1 MLEPQPVNSNMCVA
15 HSSSRGSRG
24 RPSGFTLIELLVV
37 IAIIAI
43 LAALLLPA
51 LSAAKKKAVRVKCM
65 SNQRQLI
72 LAWILYSD
80 DYNGFLAPNTST
92 TANGQPSWVQG
103 ILSWDFPPSAANP
116 DNTNVLLL
124 TESLLGPYS
133 SGSTG
138 IYKCPGDIYP
148 GQKGPRLRSYSMNG
162 MMGGVSTQPNVLN
175 QTPITYQLFLKQ
187 AAIINP
193 APSLAWVIIDEHA
206 DSINDGFFR
215 VDMEH
220 TSAWADLPASYHGES
235 GVLCFADGH
244 AEIKVW
250 TDSAIR
256 DRPVNK
262 VPYTAFSATASPNTD
277 MLWLQERTTSKQ

>member
-1 MLEPQPVNSNMCVA
+1 MCVA
-15 HSSSRGSRG
+15 HLRPRGRGSH
-24 RPSGFTLIELLVV
+24 PKGFTLIELLVV

-51 LSAAKKKAVRVKCM
+51 LSKAKLKAVRIKCM
-65 SNQRQLI
+65 NNQKQLT
-72 LAWILYSD
+72 LAWILYTD
-80 DYNGFLAPNTST
+80 DFNGFLPPNTST

-103 ILSWDFPPSAANP
+103 IMKWDLPPNSVWP

-133 SGSTG
+133 GRQLG
-138 IYKCPGDIYP
+138 IYKCPGDVYP
-148 GQKGPRLRSYSMNG
+148 GAKGPRLRSYSMNG
-162 MMGGVSTQPNVLN
+162 MMGGVSTQQNVLN
-175 QTPITYQLFLKQ
+175 QTPIPYQLFLKYS
-187 AAIINP
+187 AIVGP
-193 APSLAWVIIDEHA
+193 SPSLAWVMIDEHA
-206 DSINDGFFR
+206 DSINDAFFR
-215 VDMEH
+215 VDMEQ